1 MVVETFFYLDYNH
14 RQENAVECIYAKMMQ
29 MHHRAPIVNI
39 SIIDRN
45 GPISVYDESSQSNT
59 HQLIVTTEEQIK
71 GTVHKTIFE
80 KNETRKSP
88 KLTPFFSDTMIYFE
102 PNSICPESLGS
113 CLLRGQ
119 KIGICGNNPS
129 YVFPETFL

>member
-71 GTVHKTIFE
+71 GTVHTKILKK
-80 KNETRKSP
+80 KNRRTGSR
-88 KLTPFFSDTMIYFE
+88 
-102 PNSICPESLGS
+102 PE
-113 CLLRGQ
+113 
-119 KIGICGNNPS
+119 IGK
-129 YVFPETFL
+129 PEMAQ

>member
-1 MVVETFFYLDYNH
+1 
-14 RQENAVECIYAKMMQ
+14 MMQ

-71 GTVHKTIFE
+71 GTVHQHVD
-80 KNETRKSP
+80 
-88 KLTPFFSDTMIYFE
+88 L
-102 PNSICPESLGS
+102 
-113 CLLRGQ
+113 
-119 KIGICGNNPS
+119 NN
-129 YVFPETFL
+129 F

>member
-1 MVVETFFYLDYNH
+1 MNHFYLDYNH

-71 GTVHKTIFE
+71 GTVHKKISKQKSE
-80 KNETRKSP
+80 NRKSAGNRRKSENRKSP
-88 KLTPFFSDTMIYFE
+88 
-102 PNSICPESLGS
+102 
-113 CLLRGQ
+113 
-119 KIGICGNNPS
+119 NNQ
-129 YVFPETFL
+129 YVL

>member
-1 MVVETFFYLDYNH
+1 
-14 RQENAVECIYAKMMQ
+14 MMQ

-71 GTVHKTIFE
+71 GTVHKKILKKKIGKPE
-80 KNETRKSP
+80 IGRKSP
-88 KLTPFFSDTMIYFE
+88 KIGK
-102 PNSICPESLGS
+102 PE
-113 CLLRGQ
+113 
-119 KIGICGNNPS
+119 IA
-129 YVFPETFL
+129 E

>member
-71 GTVHKTIFE
+71 GIVHKKIVE
-80 KNETRKSP
+80 KKIEIP
-88 KLTPFFSDTMIYFE
+88 KISEINLNFIDTMI
-102 PNSICPESLGS
+102 
-113 CLLRGQ
+113 
-119 KIGICGNNPS
+119 
-129 YVFPETFL
+129 FLNI

>member
-1 MVVETFFYLDYNH
+1 MKFACYRSCEKLTLIKLFRPLQIIYLDYNH

-71 GTVHKTIFE
+71 GTVHHRFT
-80 KNETRKSP
+80 
-88 KLTPFFSDTMIYFE
+88 
-102 PNSICPESLGS
+102 NS
-113 CLLRGQ
+113 
-119 KIGICGNNPS
+119 
-129 YVFPETFL
+129 

>member
-1 MVVETFFYLDYNH
+1 
-14 RQENAVECIYAKMMQ
+14 MMQ

-71 GTVHKTIFE
+71 GTVHKIKSKKKIGKPE
-80 KNETRKSP
+80 IGWKSP
-88 KLTPFFSDTMIYFE
+88 NYQFVL
-102 PNSICPESLGS
+102 
-113 CLLRGQ
+113 
-119 KIGICGNNPS
+119 
-129 YVFPETFL
+129 

>member
-1 MVVETFFYLDYNH
+1 MNHFYLDYNH

-71 GTVHKTIFE
+71 GTVHKKILKKKIGKPE
-80 KNETRKSP
+80 IGRKSP
-88 KLTPFFSDTMIYFE
+88 KIGK
-102 PNSICPESLGS
+102 PE
-113 CLLRGQ
+113 
-119 KIGICGNNPS
+119 IA
-129 YVFPETFL
+129 E

>member
-1 MVVETFFYLDYNH
+1 
-14 RQENAVECIYAKMMQ
+14 MMQ

-71 GTVHKTIFE
+71 GTVHK
-80 KNETRKSP
+80 KNLKKKTENRK
-88 KLTPFFSDTMIYFE
+88 LAGNRQITNMFFE
-102 PNSICPESLGS
+102 PNSVCPESLRS
-113 CLLRGQ
+113 CLFRGQ
-119 KIGICGNNPS
+119 KVGICVNNPNYAS
-129 YVFPETFL
+129 LSGNVFVNR

>member
-1 MVVETFFYLDYNH
+1 MNHFYLDYNH

-71 GTVHKTIFE
+71 GTVHK
-80 KNETRKSP
+80 KNRKSTGNRRKSENR
-88 KLTPFFSDTMIYFE
+88 KLPNDQYVLLAKLCLPIKFE
-102 PNSICPESLGS
+102 ILPI
-113 CLLRGQ
+113 
-119 KIGICGNNPS
+119 
-129 YVFPETFL
+129 

>member
-71 GTVHKTIFE
+71 GIVHKKIVEKKIEIPKISEINLIF
-80 KNETRKSP
+80 
-88 KLTPFFSDTMIYFE
+88 FIDTMICFE
-102 PNSICPESLGS
+102 SNSSQLSYPESLRS
-113 CLLRGQ
+113 CA
-119 KIGICGNNPS
+119 GICVNNPRYEICS
-129 YVFPETFL
+129 S

>member
-1 MVVETFFYLDYNH
+1 MIETFFYLDYNH

-80 KNETRKSP
+80 KENP
-88 KLTPFFSDTMIYFE
+88 KISEINPAFSVTP
-102 PNSICPESLGS
+102 
-113 CLLRGQ
+113 
-119 KIGICGNNPS
+119 
-129 YVFPETFL
+129 